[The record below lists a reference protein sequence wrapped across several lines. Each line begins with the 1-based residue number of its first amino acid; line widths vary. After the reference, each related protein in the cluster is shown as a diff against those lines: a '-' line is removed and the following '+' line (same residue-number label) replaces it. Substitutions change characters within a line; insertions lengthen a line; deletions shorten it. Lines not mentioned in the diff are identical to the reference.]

1 MRVFVDADGC
11 PVVEET
17 ITLCR
22 EFGHPCTLVADTSHY
37 MVREGAETVTVTK
50 GANAV
55 DFKLVNMIAP
65 GDLVVTQ
72 DYGLASMVLARRGYA
87 VNQNG
92 RFFTDDNILALLSE
106 RHESA
111 RQRRSGKHLKGPS
124 KRSPEQDQ
132 AFIHALT
139 EFFHSLSKS

>member
-17 ITLCR
+17 IELCR
-22 EFGHPCTLVADTSHY
+22 KFGYRCTLVADTAHH
-37 MVREGAETVTVTK
+37 MIREGAETVIVTK
-50 GANAV
+50 GADAV

-72 DYGLASMVLARRGYA
+72 DYGLASMVLARRGCA

-92 RFFTDDNILALLSE
+92 RFYTDENMLALLSE
-106 RHESA
+106 RHEAA
-111 RQRRSGKHLKGPS
+111 RQRRSGKHPKGPS

-132 AFIHALT
+132 AFVSSLT
-139 EFFHSLSKS
+139 AFFISLSES